1 MRNHWFAGLLG
12 LGTCALL
19 LGCGAKPADSG
30 GDQGGATPAAHD
42 HAADHGHDHAAEGP
56 HGGHLIVLG
65 EEEYHAELTHDE
77 ATHTVA
83 VYLLD
88 SSGKEPVSS
97 EQEAL
102 TLQVFEGGDFV
113 DYAIKATG
121 DDGAFSTTDEKLCDL
136 LLHAEVV
143 KGRIHATIGG
153 KEYVGTIEHA
163 AHAHDH
169 AGPAEHEGH
178 DHADHDHE
186 TGHADEAEH
195 SHGDS
200 EPHSHDAPK

>member
-56 HGGHLIVLG
+56 HGGHVIVLG
-65 EEEYHAELTHDE
+65 EEEYRAELTHDE

-88 SSGKEPVSS
+88 SSVKEPVASD
-97 EQEAL
+97 QEAI
-102 TLQVFEGGDFV
+102 TLQIFEGGDFV
-113 DYAIKATG
+113 DHALKPT
-121 DDGAFSTTDEKLCDL
+121 DENGAFSTTDEKLCDL
-136 LLHAEVV
+136 LLHSEEFKA
-143 KGRIHATIGG
+143 RLHATIAG
-153 KEYVGTIEHA
+153 KEYVGTVELT
-163 AHAHDH
+163 AHAHAH
-169 AGPAEHEGH
+169 AGH
-178 DHADHDHE
+178 DHAAHDHG
-186 TGHADEAEH
+186 TGQADEAEH
-195 SHGDS
+195 SHKDS
-200 EPHSHDAPK
+200 KPHSHDAPK